1 MADSVHSSKE
11 TPSVR
16 RRLLNN
22 FCDKVK
28 KLVVVLFIVALALL
42 LFSLNHGT
50 SNNLL
55 ETACSFLWLSRCKLN
70 DDAVRTLQKV
80 SDQPT
85 RCSDFWGFGRQRNS
99 EGGLKWHDEK
109 EQIMRRDIQYQHN
122 KSVERFENSY
132 TTFENLIGT
141 QDSGDSRRLG
151 PGGDDFFEDFV
162 QDDIVSADDQYY
174 NFLDDKSF
182 NQKDATPILLPL
194 EKREV
199 VGFFIA
205 SLALSLGASG
215 GTGGGGIVVP
225 IYILVVG
232 LPIQAAIPI
241 GAFTVFGGA
250 IACTSLNWS
259 RRHPLADR
267 VLIDWD
273 LILVMEPLM
282 LVGTLLGT
290 LFHRLLSEKI
300 LVVLLVLLLS
310 VTAHT
315 TLSKAMRMYLA
326 EKRYIRYLRAARSDP
341 PLSGSP
347 STVTMDE
354 FSPISPTSDFMN
366 EAHISKYLDINT
378 KDENGVIH
386 QHAIAAKTKLGRE
399 SKEEILILNPDYVTL
414 RSELIEQ
421 EKFTPT
427 SKILTLFCMVSVLTF
442 LNIMAGGGE
451 NKSPWDIA
459 CGSTAFWTIHAI
471 MIVFLVSAAWVA
483 QTYVVAR
490 HEIKELVRFG
500 YVRGD
505 IKWDGRS
512 SIIYPAVFVTAGLFA
527 GTLGVGGG
535 GKFKLSR
542 DK

>member
-1 MADSVHSSKE
+1 MADNVCPSKE
-11 TPSVR
+11 TPPSAYAR
-16 RRLLNN
+16 KLLNN
-22 FCDKVK
+22 VSRIAKTRI
-28 KLVVVLFIVALALL
+28 VVSFILALALL
-42 LFSLNHGT
+42 AVLG
-50 SNNLL
+50 NNLL
-55 ETACSFLWLSRCKLN
+55 EKACSSLRLSRWKFHGS
-70 DDAVRTLQKV
+70 AVHRLQNIFVQTLRWQYDIDQIII
-80 SDQPT
+80 SDIHYHHNESVTAINHSYPAFHVMA
-85 RCSDFWGFGRQRNS
+85 RDS
-99 EGGLKWHDEK
+99 E
-109 EQIMRRDIQYQHN
+109 
-122 KSVERFENSY
+122 
-132 TTFENLIGT
+132 T
-141 QDSGDSRRLG
+141 SRRLG
-151 PGGDDFFEDFV
+151 PGNDDFFEDFS
-162 QDDIVSADDQYY
+162 QDDMVLVDDRYY
-174 NFLDDKSF
+174 SSLDDKAFDSD
-182 NQKDATPILLPL
+182 KDATPKLFPL

-225 IYILVVG
+225 IYILVIG

-250 IACTSLNWS
+250 LACTSLNWS

-347 STVTMDE
+347 STVTLDE
-354 FSPISPTSDFMN
+354 TSPMSPTSDFMN
-366 EAHISKYLDINT
+366 EANISKYLDI
-378 KDENGVIH
+378 KRKEENDVVNN
-386 QHAIAAKTKLGRE
+386 QLAKPTNNKLARE
-399 SKEEILILNPDYVTL
+399 EKEEILILNPDYVTL

-427 SKILTLFCMVSVLTF
+427 SKILTLFCLVSVLTF

-451 NKSPWDIA
+451 NKSPWDVA
-459 CGSTAFWTIHAI
+459 CGSTAFWIIHAL
-471 MIVFLVSAAWVA
+471 MIIFLVSTAWAA

-490 HEIKELVRFG
+490 HEIKELVRFD
-500 YVRGD
+500 YVRG
-505 IKWDGRS
+505 
-512 SIIYPAVFVTAGLFA
+512 
-527 GTLGVGGG
+527 
-535 GKFKLSR
+535 KF
-542 DK
+542 